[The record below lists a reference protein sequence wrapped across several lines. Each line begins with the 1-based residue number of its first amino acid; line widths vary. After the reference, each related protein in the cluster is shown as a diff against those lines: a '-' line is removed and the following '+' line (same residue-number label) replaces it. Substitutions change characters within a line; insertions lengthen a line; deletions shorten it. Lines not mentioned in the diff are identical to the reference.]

1 MCVLYYDI
9 ESRDMDRRAALK
21 RYLDVTESEV
31 VEEGGGSQ
39 SAYMCAG
46 EFCATLNATPLCVR
60 AAEQEVSR

>member
-21 RYLDVTESEV
+21 RYLDVTESE
-31 VEEGGGSQ
+31 EAGSSQ

-46 EFCATLNATPLCVR
+46 EFCATLNATPLCIR